1 FNERME
7 DHARISDQGRKKVVI
22 SAVQGELPRT
32 DDTPKY
38 RGPVLQ
44 EKDHGWVVNHQV
56 VTSGVLSE
64 GQEAALLFGQTNFYA
79 EQGGQ
84 LGDTGTV
91 VTDTGVF
98 AVTDTQKLGDA
109 VLHVGRVRTG
119 TIKVH
124 QLAELTRS
132 DVRLDTMRNHT
143 ATHLL
148 NWALRQVLGEH
159 VEQKGS
165 LVDPDKTRF
174 DFAHDRPLSPEQ
186 VAEVERLGNDEIL

>member
-1 FNERME
+1 RPRFDQRME
-7 DHARISDQGRKKVVI
+7 EHARISDQGRKKVVI
-22 SAVQGELPRT
+22 SAVQGELPFT

-44 EKDHGWVVNHQV
+44 KEVRGWVIDNQV
-56 VTSGVLSE
+56 VTAGTLTE

-84 LGDTGTV
+84 VGDTGTV

-98 AVTDTQKLGDA
+98 DVTDTQKLGDA

-119 TIKVH
+119 TVKVH
-124 QLAELTRS
+124 QLAELKRS
-132 DVRLDTMRNHT
+132 DVRLDAMRNHT

-148 NWALRQVLGEH
+148 NWALRRV
-159 VEQKGS
+159 
-165 LVDPDKTRF
+165 
-174 DFAHDRPLSPEQ
+174 
-186 VAEVERLGNDEIL
+186 